1 MISGLADS
9 LIFLA
14 SQGANAVII
23 PLFYLLMAFICFAYL
38 GMLVLNLIF

>member
-1 MISGLADS
+1 MLSDLADS

-14 SQGANAVII
+14 SQGAKAIII

-38 GMLVLNLIF
+38 GMLIFNLIF